1 MHSTLVVRRASE
13 GQWVGRKSVPAVGLL
28 TRRLNYRNDTLSN
41 ARCLSK
47 RLCSL
52 MLLPHV
58 LENGNDVPIPSLSTA
73 DGFRFCGK
81 FGHILLGRDVIGRL
95 VGDRHETGC
104 GKQIENGKEG
114 GREGERDERDK
125 LVCFV
130 RCCCVGS

>member
-1 MHSTLVVRRASE
+1 
-13 GQWVGRKSVPAVGLL
+13 
-28 TRRLNYRNDTLSN
+28 
-41 ARCLSK
+41 
-47 RLCSL
+47 

-104 GKQIENGKEG
+104 GKQIENGKDGKGGGKEG
-114 GREGERDERDK
+114 GREGETNETSW
-125 LVCFV
+125 
-130 RCCCVGS
+130 CVSSDVVALEGK